1 MINPFKKILQSLIVL
16 LFISS
21 AVVAQ
26 NNNEDYLK
34 YSWKKVAT
42 QMPDQWY
49 STADAQRVAET
60 VLFCQQDNGGW
71 QKNKPYHLPLTKQD
85 SSKITGSRSGV
96 GSTIDNGAT
105 TTEMIFLAKMN
116 TAGANERYA
125 KAFNRALDF
134 LLEAQYKN
142 GGWPQ
147 FYPFRDGKSV
157 SYASHITYNDNA
169 MVNVLQLLR
178 DVAASAKPFN
188 AIPVDAA
195 KKEKAKQ
202 AYSKGIECVLNTQIK
217 KNNQLT
223 VWCAQHDEFTLL
235 PANAR
240 AYELASFSGS
250 ESVGIVYLLM
260 EIENPSQQIITAV
273 TSAVKWMDAHKLTG
287 IKLENKPGA
296 DGKRNMLVVQDATA
310 VPLLARFYDLETEQP
325 FFCDRDGIKKPALAD
340 IGSERRNGY
349 SWYSDA
355 FPPLQKQYNK
365 WLAKWNVKE

>member
-1 MINPFKKILQSLIVL
+1 MINSFKKILQTLIVL

-26 NNNEDYLK
+26 NNNDDYLK

-85 SSKITGSRSGV
+85 SSKIIESRSGV

-105 TTEMIFLAKMN
+105 TTEMIFLAKMY
-116 TAGANERYA
+116 TAGADERYA
-125 KAFNRALDF
+125 KAFSKAIDF

-169 MVNVLQLLR
+169 MVNVLRLLR
-178 DVAASAKPFN
+178 EVAASAKPFN
-188 AIPVDAA
+188 TIPVDAA
-195 KKEKAKQ
+195 KKEKIQK
-202 AYSKGIECVLNTQIK
+202 AYSKGIECILNTQIK
-217 KNNQLT
+217 KNKQLT
-223 VWCAQHDEFTLL
+223 VWCAQHDEFTLA

-240 AYELASFSGS
+240 TYELASFSGA
-250 ESVGIVYLLM
+250 ESVGIVQLLM
-260 EIENPSQQIITAV
+260 EIEHPSPEIIAAV
-273 TSAVKWMDAHKLTG
+273 TSAVKWMDAHKITG
-287 IKLENKPGA
+287 VKLVNQPGA
-296 DGKRNMLVVQDATA
+296 DGKKNVVLVEDATA
-310 VPLLARFYDLETEQP
+310 VPLLARFYDLDTEKP
-325 FFCDRDGIKKPALAD
+325 FFCDRDGIKKPTLAE

-349 SWYSDA
+349 SWYYDNFES
-355 FPPLQKQYNK
+355 LQKQYNK
-365 WLAKWNVKE
+365 WLAKWNVKQ